1 MDEKKEEKI
10 VIESQKE
17 EIKTDTEKTERSRNR
32 ITKIKQIKVKKGI
45 RNAVIVVIAIIAIFI
60 AMLILDKSQHTFNGQ
75 VLKLVGITEKK
86 QEDEEDKKERAKA
99 VKVAQEKFKELGEK
113 TKKENLEVLKIK
125 RKGEYYYYISAKE
138 NTVEVRIKDNKI
150 KVNNVLGMGNPYN
163 YRNKAQ
169 YPVGTNKNG
178 EKVFGVFAKRTHEI
192 IPIKE
197 CKIQK
202 EISLNVIANILGLG
216 NAATP
221 LGLKAMK
228 SMQKK
233 NPKKDTL
240 TNSMITFIVLNT
252 ASLQIIPTTVI
263 AIRSS
268 MNSKN
273 PTSIVFPVWIATI
286 CAAIAGITA
295 TKLFIKLT
303 ERKK

>member
-10 VIESQKE
+10 VKESQKE

-113 TKKENLEVLKIK
+113 TKKETREVLKIK

-150 KVNNVLGMGNPYN
+150 TRVNS
-163 YRNKAQ
+163 
-169 YPVGTNKNG
+169 
-178 EKVFGVFAKRTHEI
+178 
-192 IPIKE
+192 IPIE
-197 CKIQK
+197 
-202 EISLNVIANILGLG
+202 E
-216 NAATP
+216 
-221 LGLKAMK
+221 
-228 SMQKK
+228 
-233 NPKKDTL
+233 
-240 TNSMITFIVLNT
+240 
-252 ASLQIIPTTVI
+252 
-263 AIRSS
+263 
-268 MNSKN
+268 
-273 PTSIVFPVWIATI
+273 
-286 CAAIAGITA
+286 
-295 TKLFIKLT
+295 
-303 ERKK
+303 

>member
-86 QEDEEDKKERAKA
+86 QEDEEDKKRKGTYNI
-99 VKVAQEKFKELGEK
+99 VKRQAMSYDELGEK

-150 KVNNVLGMGNPYN
+150 TRVNS
-163 YRNKAQ
+163 
-169 YPVGTNKNG
+169 
-178 EKVFGVFAKRTHEI
+178 
-192 IPIKE
+192 IPIE
-197 CKIQK
+197 
-202 EISLNVIANILGLG
+202 E
-216 NAATP
+216 
-221 LGLKAMK
+221 
-228 SMQKK
+228 
-233 NPKKDTL
+233 
-240 TNSMITFIVLNT
+240 
-252 ASLQIIPTTVI
+252 
-263 AIRSS
+263 
-268 MNSKN
+268 
-273 PTSIVFPVWIATI
+273 
-286 CAAIAGITA
+286 
-295 TKLFIKLT
+295 
-303 ERKK
+303 